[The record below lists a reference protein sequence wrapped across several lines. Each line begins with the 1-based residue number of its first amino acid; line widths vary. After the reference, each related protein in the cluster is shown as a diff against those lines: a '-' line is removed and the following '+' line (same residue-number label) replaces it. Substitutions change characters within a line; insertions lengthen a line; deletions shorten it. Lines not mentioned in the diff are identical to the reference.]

1 MRKFTHSNLPA
12 AFVSLLAIAGGL
24 LTGTA
29 QTVSAT
35 TPSWQQAQAQAAQ
48 SFCRRTLAPSGLI
61 IRQGPNPT
69 SPQVGFVPFNEQV
82 TLVQGFQGIQGPQ
95 GRRWV
100 EIAAPMQGYVSN
112 GSGNTSNLGY
122 CIEQVGAT
130 PVVSTGAT
138 PVNLCREV
146 NSDRAPRGLAIRENP
161 SRLSTYKGG
170 VDAAA
175 RVTLVEN
182 FQLVRDINGEPRDWV
197 QITFPINGYIS
208 ADSLAPC
215 PQG

>member
-1 MRKFTHSNLPA
+1 MRKFTQSHLPA
-12 AFVSLLAIAGGL
+12 AFVSGLAIAGGL

-35 TPSWQQAQAQAAQ
+35 TPSWQQAQAQATQ

-69 SPQVGFVPFNEQV
+69 SPQVGFVPFDEQV

-95 GRRWV
+95 GRQWV
-100 EIAAPMQGYVSN
+100 EIAAPMRGYVSN
-112 GSGNTSNLGY
+112 GYGNTSNLGY
-122 CIEQVGAT
+122 CVEQVGTT
-130 PVVSTGAT
+130 PVATTGPT

-170 VDAAA
+170 VDAAG

-182 FQLVRDINGEPRDWV
+182 YQLVRDLNGEPRDWV

-208 ADSLAPC
+208 AGSLAPC
-215 PQG
+215 P

>member
-1 MRKFTHSNLPA
+1 MRKFTHSHLPA
-12 AFVSLLAIAGGL
+12 TFVSLLAIAGGL

-29 QTVSAT
+29 QTVAAR
-35 TPSWQQAQAQAAQ
+35 TPSWQQAQAQTTQ

-95 GRRWV
+95 GRQWV
-100 EIAAPMQGYVSN
+100 EIAAPLRGYVSN
-112 GSGNTSNLGY
+112 GYGNASNLGY
-122 CIEQVGAT
+122 CVEQAGTT
-130 PVVSTGAT
+130 PVVSTEAN

-146 NSDRAPRGLAIRENP
+146 NGDRAPRGLAIRENP

-170 VDAAA
+170 VDAQG

-182 FQLVRDINGEPRDWV
+182 YQLVRDLNGEPRDWV

-208 ADSLAPC
+208 AGSLAAC
-215 PQG
+215 P

>member
-29 QTVSAT
+29 ETISAS
-35 TPSWQQAQAQAAQ
+35 TPSWQQAQAQATQ

-69 SPQVGFVPFNEQV
+69 SAQVGFVPFNEQV
-82 TLVQGFQGIQGPQ
+82 TLVQGFQGIQGPD
-95 GRRWV
+95 GRQWV
-100 EIAAPMQGYVSN
+100 EIAAPMRGYVSN
-112 GSGNTSNLGY
+112 GYGNTSNLVY
-122 CIEQVGAT
+122 CIEQVGTT
-130 PVVSTGAT
+130 PVVSTGPT

-161 SRLSTYKGG
+161 SRLSAYKGG

-182 FQLVRDINGEPRDWV
+182 YQLVRDINGEPRDWV

-208 ADSLAPC
+208 ADSLTLC
-215 PQG
+215 PQS